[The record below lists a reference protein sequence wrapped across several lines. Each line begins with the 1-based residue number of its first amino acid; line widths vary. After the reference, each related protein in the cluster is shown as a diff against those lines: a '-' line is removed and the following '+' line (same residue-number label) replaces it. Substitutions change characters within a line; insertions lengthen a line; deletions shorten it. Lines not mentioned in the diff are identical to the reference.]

1 MSRVK
6 VFGRPSRYK
15 GYQIQVAGVAL
26 ALGLAVVAAGA
37 AAVEPAPSNPP
48 ETARRAALVRLV
60 RHDCGSCHGLTLKGG
75 LGPALTREA
84 LDGKSPEGLRATIV
98 YGRPGTPMPPWRDFL
113 TEAEAGWLVEVLM
126 QGRLDAE
133 K

>member
-1 MSRVK
+1 LSGVK
-6 VFGRPSRYK
+6 VIGRHSRYSACL
-15 GYQIQVAGVAL
+15 IQAG
-26 ALGLAVVAAGA
+26 GLAFSLAVMAAAAGA
-37 AAVEPAPSNPP
+37 AEAVPTNPP
-48 ETARRAALVRLV
+48 DTLRRAAVVQLV
-60 RHDCGSCHGLTLKGG
+60 RHDCGSCHGITLKGG

-84 LDGKSPEGLRATIV
+84 LDGKSPEGLRATIL

-113 TEAEAGWLVEVLM
+113 TEAEAGWVVEVLM

>member
-6 VFGRPSRYK
+6 ANGWHSRYK
-15 GYQIQVAGVAL
+15 GGQNLVAGLVPGLVLAGAVLAEPALSIPPEPARRSEL
-26 ALGLAVVAAGA
+26 AL
-37 AAVEPAPSNPP
+37 
-48 ETARRAALVRLV
+48 LV

-84 LDGKSPEGLRATIV
+84 LAGKPPEGLRATIL
-98 YGRPGTPMPPWRDFL
+98 YGRPGTPMPPWRGFL
-113 TEAEAGWLVEVLM
+113 TETEAGWRVEVLM

>member
-1 MSRVK
+1 M
-6 VFGRPSRYK
+6 
-15 GYQIQVAGVAL
+15 AA
-26 ALGLAVVAAGA
+26 AAGA
-37 AAVEPAPSNPP
+37 AEAVPTNPP
-48 ETARRAALVRLV
+48 DTLRRAAVVQLV
-60 RHDCGSCHGLTLKGG
+60 RHDCGSCHGITLKGG

-84 LDGKSPEGLRATIV
+84 LDGKSPEGLRATIL

-113 TEAEAGWLVEVLM
+113 TEAEAGWVVEVLM